1 MTTDRD
7 FDRIAMAWL
16 ADGPEELPDRVI
28 DATVDQIHLTRQR
41 RAVRPPWRLPTMT
54 LPARVAAFVA
64 IGALILAGIAVVG
77 SGGGLNGPSP
87 SHTPA
92 PSVAAAVVPTI
103 STRGLPV
110 LDTQFMSPRNGY
122 NVWYPAGWTVQPAT
136 KSWYRGKEVRWGDPA
151 LDAIQTT
158 DARFVAA
165 GQKLAA
171 GQTAGQ
177 WLKAYCLAGAKDA
190 GQCDSVP
197 QSWEPIT
204 IAALQYAPGTLDPT
218 TDAAAYIDLD
228 GVAAWPGTI
237 APGGKIFDAVVVS
250 GSTAWAFTLD
260 GDVDR
265 PMFDAFLNKVNLL
278 PASLVSLP
286 ELTGT
291 FTSPT
296 NGFSVGIAS
305 DWTPTRATQRWH
317 GLGNPSDAM
326 DGIDITGTDSSFGVA
341 SQPLGRQTFDEYL
354 AAYHTD
360 SIPNVPGGCDG
371 GDPSTWPEVRIG
383 DRVGRLQMLCN
394 AADAFVES
402 GGRVYILE
410 WGNATFDASQHLS
423 MEAWKELLTSVVLD
437 PASAK

>member
-41 RAVRPPWRLPTMT
+41 RAARPPWRLPTMT

-64 IGALILAGIAVVG
+64 VGALILAGIAVVG
-77 SGGGLNGPSP
+77 SGGGLNGPRP
-87 SHTPA
+87 SQTPA
-92 PSVAAAVVPTI
+92 PSVAAAVVPTS
-103 STRGLPV
+103 STRALPV

-136 KSWYRGKEVRWGDPA
+136 RPWYRGKEVRWGDPA

-177 WLKAYCLAGAKDA
+177 WLKGYCLAGAAGA

-197 QSWEPIT
+197 QSWEPIK
-204 IAALQYAPGTLDPT
+204 IGGTDG
-218 TDAAAYIDLD
+218 YIDLN

-265 PMFDAFLNKVNLL
+265 PMFDAFMDKVDLL

-286 ELTGT
+286 ELTGR

-296 NGFSVGIAS
+296 NGLSVGIAS
-305 DWTPTRATQRWH
+305 DWTPTTATKRWH

-341 SQPLGRQTFDEYL
+341 SQPLGTQTFDEYL

-383 DRVGRLQMLCN
+383 DKVGRLQMLCN
-394 AADAFVES
+394 AADAFVEA

-423 MEAWKELLTSVVLD
+423 TEAWKELLTSVVLD

>member
-41 RAVRPPWRLPTMT
+41 RAARPPWRLPTMT

-64 IGALILAGIAVVG
+64 VGALILAGIAVVG
-77 SGGGLNGPSP
+77 SGGGLNGPRP
-87 SHTPA
+87 SQTPA
-92 PSVAAAVVPTI
+92 PSVAAAVVPTS
-103 STRGLPV
+103 STRALPV

-136 KSWYRGKEVRWGDPA
+136 RPWYRGKEVRWGDPA

-177 WLKAYCLAGAKDA
+177 WLKGYCLAGAAGA

-197 QSWEPIT
+197 QSWEPIK
-204 IAALQYAPGTLDPT
+204 IGGTDG
-218 TDAAAYIDLD
+218 YIDLN

-265 PMFDAFLNKVNLL
+265 PMFDAFLNKVSLF

-305 DWTPTRATQRWH
+305 DWRPTSATQRWH

-326 DGIDITGTDSSFGVA
+326 DGFDITGTDSSFGVA
-341 SQPLGRQTFDEYL
+341 SQPLGTQTFDEYL

-383 DRVGRLQMLCN
+383 DKVGRLQMLCN
-394 AADAFVES
+394 AADAFVEA

-423 MEAWKELLTSVVLD
+423 TEAWKELLTSVVLD